1 MGEPGTGASS
11 RRPSGARSNRL
22 AYLHH
27 NDFRGAMMTD
37 EGSSR
42 RGEGGPTLDDANP
55 IELGHGHELSI
66 AALDSGR
73 AEHPIDVV
81 YDG

>member
-1 MGEPGTGASS
+1 VKPSS
-11 RRPSGARSNRL
+11 SCSTAR
-22 AYLHH
+22 
-27 NDFRGAMMTD
+27 
-37 EGSSR
+37 R
-42 RGEGGPTLDDANP
+42 RGGGLIA
-55 IELGHGHELSI
+55 LI

>member
-1 MGEPGTGASS
+1 LRGETEQLVLDGA
-11 RRPSGARSNRL
+11 A
-22 AYLHH
+22 A
-27 NDFRGAMMTD
+27 
-37 EGSSR
+37 R
-42 RGEGGPTLDDANP
+42 RGLIA
-55 IELGHGHELSI
+55 LI